1 MDVVGAVKGPSVF
14 VTGGIGFIGEAII
27 MRHSTKFLLYHR
39 INLCIPYKRDL
50 TQQVEDTAC
59 VYACVTRAF
68 QTRSLPAGQTALMLI
83 RHVRAWV
90 VEQDPTQ
97 FCVS

>member
-1 MDVVGAVKGPSVF
+1 MDVVGAVKGRSVF
-14 VTGGIGFIGEAII
+14 VTGGIGFIGEAIF
-27 MRHSTKFLLYHR
+27 MRHSTEFVRYHR
-39 INLCIPYKRDL
+39 INLCIPYTRHL
-50 TQQVEDTAC
+50 IQLVEDTAC

-68 QTRSLPAGQTALMLI
+68 KTRSLPAGQTAFVTLQQ
-83 RHVRAWV
+83 VRAWC